1 MCFLSHPPRSLTV
14 MKLFNPI
21 KRQAEPTLDPFADP
35 VAYLASFGI
44 GAELVDYITCLPEAA

>member
-1 MCFLSHPPRSLTV
+1 

-21 KRQAEPTLDPFADP
+21 KRQAEPTFDPFTDP